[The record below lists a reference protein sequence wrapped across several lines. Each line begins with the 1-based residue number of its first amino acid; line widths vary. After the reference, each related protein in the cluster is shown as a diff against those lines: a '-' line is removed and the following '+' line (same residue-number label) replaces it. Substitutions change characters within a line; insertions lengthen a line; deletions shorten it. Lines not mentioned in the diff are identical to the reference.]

1 MQVVTPVYGFLFVAL
16 LLFVAVIASKTSGRL
31 GVPALIFFL
40 LIGWAFGPDLLD
52 IFRLDD
58 LSWLRQVGIIALSLI
73 LFSGGMDTDL
83 ASVRPV
89 IWRSVSLATVGV
101 LVTAIVT
108 AVAAYFLLP
117 VTPAQAFLLGAIVSS
132 TDAAAVFSVL
142 RSKNMELKYRLRPL
156 LEFESGSNDPM
167 ALLLTTVAIA
177 WLMGEHASPG
187 MIVLQLVLQ
196 LLIGA
201 AAGLLLGWLALKI
214 VNRISLQY
222 EGLFSVLI
230 LSIALFTY
238 SFTELV
244 YGNGLLAVYLLGI
257 VLGNKP
263 FMHKQSTMKFF
274 DGLAWVMQILIFVSL
289 GVILEP
295 EAVFRHVLPGLLLAV
310 VLIFVA
316 RSAGV
321 FISLLPFRGIQ
332 LRSKFFLVW
341 GGLKGAGPLVFA
353 LYPILAFKEGTS
365 HNEVAHAFLNIVYF
379 IVLLSVLLQGTT
391 LAQVAKWLHLDIPM
405 GEKTFYPLAIEQ
417 RRNFSSL
424 LQEIL
429 IPEGCYASG
438 KTLIELNLPTDVLIV
453 LISRGDQFIMPN
465 GATQLLEN
473 DKILVMATTP
483 ADLQGVYERLDI
495 EIPEV
500 H

>member
-1 MQVVTPVYGFLFVAL
+1 MQVVEPVYGFLFVSI
-16 LLFVAVIASKTSGRL
+16 LLFVAVLASKTSGRL

-40 LIGWAFGPDLLD
+40 LIGWAFGPHVLD

-73 LFSGGMDTDL
+73 LFSGGMDTNL
-83 ASVRPV
+83 GAVRPV

-108 AVAAYFLLP
+108 AIAAYFLLP
-117 VTPAQAFLLGAIVSS
+117 LTPAQAFLLGAIVSS

-142 RSKNMELKYRLRPL
+142 RSRNMELKYRLRPM

-177 WLMGEHASPG
+177 WLMGEEASPG
-187 MIVLQLVLQ
+187 MIALQLILQ

-201 AAGLLLGWLALKI
+201 GVGLLFGWLALKL
-214 VNRISLQY
+214 VNKISLQY

-230 LSIALFTY
+230 LSFAMFTY
-238 SFTELV
+238 SFTEWV

-257 VLGNKP
+257 VLGNNP

-289 GVILEP
+289 GVILNP
-295 EAVFRHVLPGLLLAV
+295 ASIFQHTLQGLLLAV
-310 VLIFVA
+310 VLIFIA

-321 FISLLPFRGIQ
+321 FASLLPFRGIQ
-332 LRSKFFLVW
+332 FRSKLFLIW
-341 GGLKGAGPLVFA
+341 GGLKGAAPLVFA
-353 LYPILAFKEGTS
+353 LYPILAFKDGS
-365 HNEVAHAFLNIVYF
+365 ANHDVSLAILNIVYF

-391 LAQVAKWLHLDIPM
+391 LAQVAKWLHLAIPM

-417 RRNFSSL
+417 RQNFRSL
-424 LQEIL
+424 LEEIY
-429 IPEGCYASG
+429 IPEGCYAHG

-453 LISRGDQFIMPN
+453 LISRNDQFIMPN
-465 GATQLLEN
+465 GATKILEK
-473 DKILVMATTP
+473 DKLLVMATTP
-483 ADLQGVYERLDI
+483 TDLRKTYEKLDI
-495 EIPEV
+495 EMPEEQ
-500 H
+500 

>member
-1 MQVVTPVYGFLFVAL
+1 MQVVEPAYGFLFVAI
-16 LLFVAVIASKTSGRL
+16 LLFVAVLASKTSGRL

-40 LIGWAFGPDLLD
+40 LLGWAFGPNMLD

-58 LSWLRQVGIIALSLI
+58 LSWLRQMGIVALSLI
-73 LFSGGMDTDL
+73 LFSGGLDTNIV
-83 ASVRPV
+83 AVRPV

-101 LVTAIVT
+101 LITAAVT

-117 VTPAQAFLLGAIVSS
+117 VTPAQAFLMGSIVSS

-142 RSKNMELKYRLRPL
+142 RSKNMELKYRLRPM

-167 ALLLTTVAIA
+167 ALLLTTVSIA
-177 WLMGEHASPG
+177 WLMGEQASPG
-187 MIVLQLVLQ
+187 IITLHLVLQ

-201 AAGLLLGWLALKI
+201 SAGLLLGWLTLKL
-214 VNRISLQY
+214 VNRVILQY

-238 SFTELV
+238 AFTELV
-244 YGNGLLAVYLLGI
+244 YGNGLLAVYLFGI

-289 GVILEP
+289 GIIINP
-295 EAVFRHVLPGLLLAV
+295 ASVFEYTLPGLLLAGA
-310 VLIFVA
+310 LILVA
-316 RSAGV
+316 RPMGV
-321 FISLLPFRGIQ
+321 LISLLPFKGIQ
-332 LRSKFFLVW
+332 MRSKIFVIW
-341 GGLKGAGPLVFA
+341 GGLKGAAPLVFA
-353 LYPILAFKEGTS
+353 LYPILAFDAGTVNS
-365 HNEVAHAFLNIVYF
+365 EVARAFLNIVYF
-379 IVLLSVLLQGTT
+379 IVLISVLLQGTT
-391 LAQVAKWLHLDIPM
+391 LTALARLLHLAIPM
-405 GEKTFYPLAIEQ
+405 GEKTFYPLALEQ
-417 RRNFSSL
+417 RQNFRSL
-424 LQEIL
+424 LQEIEL
-429 IPEGCYASG
+429 PQACPASG

-483 ADLQGVYERLDI
+483 ADLHGVYEKL
-495 EIPEV
+495 EIPIPEI

>member
-1 MQVVTPVYGFLFVAL
+1 MQVVAPAYGFLFVAL
-16 LLFVAVIASKTSGRL
+16 LLFVAVLASKTSGRL
-31 GVPALIFFL
+31 GVPALVFFL
-40 LIGWAFGPDLLD
+40 LLGWAFGPDLFD

-73 LFSGGMDTDL
+73 LFSGGMDTNL
-83 ASVRPV
+83 SSVRPV

-108 AVAAYFLLP
+108 AVAVYILLP
-117 VTPAQAFLLGAIVSS
+117 VTIGQAFLLGSIVSS

-167 ALLLTTVAIA
+167 ALLLTTVSIA
-177 WLMGEHASPG
+177 WLMGEQASPG
-187 MIVLQLVLQ
+187 VIALQLVLQ

-201 AAGLLLGWLALKI
+201 GAGLLLGWLSLKL
-214 VNRISLQY
+214 VNKISLQY

-230 LSIALFTY
+230 LSFALFTY
-238 SFTELV
+238 SFTELIF
-244 YGNGLLAVYLLGI
+244 GNGLLAVYILGI

-263 FMHKQSTMKFF
+263 FMHKQSTLKFF

-295 EAVFRHVLPGLLLAV
+295 ASVFQHTFLGLLLAL

-316 RSAGV
+316 RTAGV
-321 FISLLPFRGIQ
+321 FVSLLPFKGIQ
-332 LRSKFFLVW
+332 LRSKLFLVW
-341 GGLKGAGPLVFA
+341 GGLKGAAPLVFA
-353 LYPILAFKEGTS
+353 IYPILAFKEGTTN
-365 HNEVAHAFLNIVYF
+365 NEVAHTFLNIVYF
-379 IVLLSVLLQGTT
+379 IVLISVLLQGTT
-391 LAQVAKWLHLDIPM
+391 LAAFAKKLRLAIPM
-405 GEKTFYPLAIEQ
+405 GEKTFYPLAIEERQ
-417 RRNFSSL
+417 NFRSL
-424 LQEIL
+424 LEEIL

-473 DKILVMATTP
+473 DKLLVMATTP
-483 ADLQGVYERLDI
+483 ADLRGVYQKLDI
-495 EIPEV
+495 EKPDT